1 MTDRVN
7 VTVSHDLAVMSAK
20 EKQAYPISIDEW
32 DRLKIQ
38 IKNIKE
44 DVNIFYLFSSVSLGI
59 AGSAL
64 LTATTLNIPAMGNNV
79 STPMPII
86 IAWFIFVTSSLCGS
100 ITFLFGHNQRAKQEI
115 RGSEIVKYMEFI
127 EERYK

>member
-1 MTDRVN
+1 MANKSTF
-7 VTVSHDLAVMSAK
+7 TVSNDLTILPPK
-20 EKQAYPISIDEW
+20 EKQAYPIPTDEW
-32 DRLKIQ
+32 NRLKIQ

-64 LTATTLNIPAMGNNV
+64 LTAMTLNIPGMGNDV

-86 IAWFIFVTSSLCGS
+86 VAWFIFVTSSLCGS

-115 RGSEIVKYMEFI
+115 RGSEIVKHMEFI